1 MMEMYT
7 EMADHILIG
16 KVIRRFGT
24 ESGIIVV
31 KVQWIDKIRSKSDL
45 KAGWEDEWI
54 IVADNHYHTPCI
66 YYGPIECRYLKRVYE
81 AGGNVTKQIVFMAAG
96 RKIYTDRDSVK
107 VVDADALDLELY
119 NDKIRQLKEEQ
130 KFKPAEPKPIQKK
143 KVVIVR
149 KKPTITAKKKIVVK
163 VKQTAAAAAIVL

>member
-16 KVIRRFGT
+16 KVIRRFNT
-24 ESGIIVV
+24 ESGIIV
-31 KVQWIDKIRSKSDL
+31 KVQWIDKIRNKTDL

-54 IVADNHYHTPCI
+54 IVADNHYHMPYI
-66 YYGPIECRYLKRVYE
+66 YYGPIECRYIKQVYE
-81 AGGNVTKQIVFMAAG
+81 IGRNVTKQIVFMAAG
-96 RKIYTDRDSVK
+96 RKIYTNKNSVK
-107 VVDADALDLELY
+107 VVNADALDLELY

-130 KFKPAEPKPIQKK
+130 TFKPAEPKPFQKK

-149 KKPTITAKKKIVVK
+149 KKPIIAPKKKVVVK
-163 VKQTAAAAAIVL
+163 VKTATIAAIVL

>member
-16 KVIRRFGT
+16 KVIRRFNTG
-24 ESGIIVV
+24 SGIIV
-31 KVQWIDKIRSKSDL
+31 KVQWIDKIRNKTDL

-81 AGGNVTKQIVFMAAG
+81 AGGNVTKQIIFMAAG

-149 KKPTITAKKKIVVK
+149 KKPIVTPKKKMVVK
-163 VKQTAAAAAIVL
+163 VKQTTTTAAAIVL

>member
-16 KVIRRFGT
+16 KVIRRFNT

-31 KVQWIDKIRSKSDL
+31 KVQWIDKIRNKTDL

-54 IVADNHYHTPCI
+54 IVADNHYRTPCI

-81 AGGNVTKQIVFMAAG
+81 TSENVTKQIVFMAAG
-96 RKIYTDRDSVK
+96 RKVFTNKDSVK
-107 VVDADALDLELY
+107 VVDADALDIELY

-130 KFKPAEPKPIQKK
+130 KVKLAEQPKPVK

-149 KKPTITAKKKIVVK
+149 KKPIIAPKKKIVVR
-163 VKQTAAAAAIVL
+163 VKQTASAAAIVL